1 MLHKLSEKLRSVT
14 LKEILEETRWI
25 YQYTA
30 RYRKWIFL
38 YILLGMLVTVT
49 SLGGNLM
56 LKAVIDAVSTREGQY
71 ILWLCGGYL
80 LLQIGAMLLQAV
92 ASRMSAKVSIRAG
105 NEIRRDVFQ
114 RFLDVQWEASLG
126 YHSGD
131 LLSRVNSD
139 VATVAGGVL
148 GWLPSLVVGAVRLLA
163 ALAVMLVFDPVMA
176 LIALLAAPSTIA
188 MSRVFVKN
196 MRVFGQK
203 TRDSQAKMVSFYEE
217 SLQNL
222 QAVKAFDLKRYH
234 TDRLE
239 KLQKDYEEVALE
251 HNAFSLRSHLV
262 LSVAGM
268 MVSCLCLGWGVY
280 RMWSNVI
287 GFGTMVLFVQLAGM
301 VSGSFSSLVSLVP
314 SAISATVS
322 AGRIMAILKLPME
335 DDRVSDEARQVLQR
349 GFDSGVGIRAENV
362 CFAYEHGEKVF
373 DGMDLYAASGE
384 IIGIISPSGG
394 GKTTLLR
401 MLLGLIQPQGGN
413 IRFRAGDCEAELAP
427 CLRPLVTYVAQDKV
441 IFSGTVEESLR
452 LLRRDATDEELDAAL
467 KAACAWDFVSR
478 LPNGKQTVLGERGA
492 GLSEGQNQ
500 RLAIARALVSR
511 APVLLLDEA
520 TSALDF
526 DTERRVL
533 KNILRGDR
541 KRTVVVTTHR
551 PAVLNNCSRVYA
563 IRDGKAVELTKEE
576 IREFADRV
584 LCAQE

>member
-1 MLHKLSEKLRSVT
+1 MLHKLMEKLRSVT
-14 LKEILEETRWI
+14 LKEMLEETRWI

-38 YILLGMLVTVT
+38 YILLGMLITAV

-56 LKAVIDAVSTREGQY
+56 FKAVIDAVSSHNGKY
-71 ILWLCGGYL
+71 LLWLGAGYL
-80 LLQIGAMLLQAV
+80 ALQVGSMLLQALNN
-92 ASRMSAKVSIRAG
+92 RINAKVSIRCG

-148 GWLPSLVVGAVRLLA
+148 GWIPSLVIGGVRLLA
-163 ALAVMLVFDPVMA
+163 ALAVILVYDPVMA
-176 LIALLAAPSTIA
+176 LIALLAAPSTVV
-188 MSRVFVKN
+188 MSRAFVKN

-222 QAVKAFDLKRYH
+222 HAVKAFDLKRYH

-239 KLQKDYEEVALE
+239 KLQKNYEEVALE
-251 HNAFSLRSHLV
+251 HNDFSVRSHLV
-262 LSVAGM
+262 LSVAGLV
-268 MVSCLCLGWGVY
+268 VSCLCLGWGVF
-280 RMWSNVI
+280 RMWNNVI
-287 GFGTMVLFVQLAGM
+287 SFGTMVLFVQLAGM
-301 VSGSFSSLVSLVP
+301 VSSSFSSLVGLVP

-322 AGRIMAILKLPME
+322 AGRIMAILNLPME
-335 DDRVSDEARQVLQR
+335 DTQVSDEARQVLQQ
-349 GFDSGVGIRAENV
+349 GFDNGVGIRAEDLT
-362 CFAYEHGEKVF
+362 FSYEHGEKVF
-373 DGMDLYAASGE
+373 DSMDINAAPGE
-384 IIGIISPSGG
+384 IIGVISPSGG

-401 MLLGLIQPQGGN
+401 MLLGLIQPQNGK
-413 IRFRAGDCEAELAP
+413 ICFRAGDCEASLAP

-478 LPNGKQTVLGERGA
+478 LPSGKQTRLGERGA

-533 KNILRGDR
+533 KNMLRSDQ

-551 PAVLNNCSRVYA
+551 PAVLRSCTRVYA
-563 IRDGKAVELTKEE
+563 IRDGKAVELTREE
-576 IREFADRV
+576 IRAFADRA
-584 LCAQE
+584 LSAQE

>member
-1 MLHKLSEKLRSVT
+1 MLHKLMEKLRSVT
-14 LKEILEETRWI
+14 LKEIMEETRWI

-38 YILLGMLVTVT
+38 YILLGMLITAA

-56 LKAVIDAVSTREGQY
+56 FKSVIDAVSAHSGQR
-71 ILWLCGGYL
+71 ILWLGAGYL
-80 LLQIGAMLLQAV
+80 LLQVGGMLLQALTN
-92 ASRMSAKVSIRAG
+92 RISAKVSIRCG

-148 GWLPSLVVGAVRLLA
+148 GWIPSLVIGAVRLLA
-163 ALAVMLVFDPVMA
+163 ALAVILIYDPVMA
-176 LIALLAAPSTIA
+176 LIALLAAPSTVA
-188 MSRVFVKN
+188 MSRAFVKN

-222 QAVKAFDLKRYH
+222 HAVKAFDLKRYH

-239 KLQKDYEEVALE
+239 RLQKNYEEVALE
-251 HNAFSLRSHLV
+251 HNDFSVRSHLV
-262 LSVAGM
+262 LSVAGLI
-268 MVSCLCLGWGVY
+268 VSCLCLGWGVF
-280 RMWSNVI
+280 RMWNNVI

-301 VSGSFSSLVSLVP
+301 VSASFSSLVGLVP

-335 DDRVSDEARQVLQR
+335 DTQVSDEARQVLQR
-349 GFDSGVGIRAENV
+349 GFETGVGIRAEELT
-362 CFAYEHGEKVF
+362 FSYEHGEKVF
-373 DGMDLYAASGE
+373 DGMALHAKPGE

-401 MLLGLIQPQGGN
+401 MLLGLIQPQDGKISFTADG
-413 IRFRAGDCEAELAP
+413 CEAALAP

-452 LLRRDATDEELDAAL
+452 LLRQDATDEELEGAL
-467 KAACAWDFVSR
+467 KAACAWDFVAR
-478 LPNGKQTVLGERGA
+478 LPDGKQTRLGERGA

-520 TSALDF
+520 TSALDAV
-526 DTERRVL
+526 TEQTVL
-533 KNILRGDR
+533 QRIRALPGRSCIA
-541 KRTVVVTTHR
+541 VTHR
-551 PAVLNNCSRVYA
+551 PAALELCDTRLE
-563 IRDGKAVELTKEE
+563 IRDGKIHTETA
-576 IREFADRV
+576 A
-584 LCAQE
+584 